1 MSTNEQMQKFHS
13 EDYVDFLSK
22 ISPDNMKMYTNLMQK
37 HNVGEYTD
45 CPVFDG
51 LYEFCQL
58 YTGEWIQVSIPL
70 LYFTFCA
77 RICPCV
83 LHSFEIMFDFFTV
96 CVC

>member
-1 MSTNEQMQKFHS
+1 MQKFHS

-22 ISPDNMKMYTNLMQK
+22 INPDNMKMYTNLMQK

-58 YTGEWIQVSIPL
+58 YTGTFYLSTPFLIIIDKLVCLSICESSACL
-70 LYFTFCA
+70 
-77 RICPCV
+77 
-83 LHSFEIMFDFFTV
+83 
-96 CVC
+96 